1 MKNLALFI
9 ALSSFTFIAQAQ
21 QNRKIQLVILFDA
34 SNSMDGLLDQA
45 KSKIWAIV
53 NDASG
58 LRYRGTTPVLE
69 IAMYDYG
76 NSGISAADHYVRMQT
91 NFTTDLDLIS
101 AKLFGIR
108 TNGGEEYCGA
118 AIQKSLQQLNWS
130 NDPKDLK
137 LIYIAGNEPFNQGPI
152 SYKEVCTEILKKDV
166 IVNTIYCGDYQQ
178 GINEFW
184 KDGAA
189 CSNGAY
195 FNINS
200 NDKITSIAT
209 PYDDEIFRLNQSLNG
224 TYVSYGFS
232 GNLKK
237 ESQLREDNNALNQNI
252 SVASERAIVKSKGSY
267 NNASWDIVD
276 AYRADSTSIL
286 DLEEEA
292 MPAELIG
299 KSDDDIKKYIA
310 DKTIERS
317 TIQAEIVQLALLR
330 DDFITKEKAKLIE
343 SGKKDDFGSAMSKS
357 IKEKGKEKGFE

>member
-1 MKNLALFI
+1 MKNLALLI
-9 ALSSFTFIAQAQ
+9 VLISFSLVAQAQ

-58 LRYRGTTPVLE
+58 LRYQGTTPVLE

-76 NSGISAADHYVRMQT
+76 NAGISSVDNYVRMQT

-101 AKLFGIR
+101 SKLFGIR

-137 LIYIAGNEPFNQGPI
+137 LIYIAGNEPFNQGPV
-152 SYKEVCTEILKKDV
+152 SYKEVCNEILKKDV

-178 GINEFW
+178 GIREFW
-184 KDGAA
+184 KDGAT

-209 PYDDEIFRLNQSLNG
+209 PYDDEIFRLNQTLNS
-224 TYVSYGFS
+224 TYISYGFS

-237 ESQLREDNNALNQNI
+237 ESQLNEDKNALNQNI

-286 DLEEEA
+286 DLEGEA
-292 MPAELIG
+292 MPAELKG
-299 KSDDDIKKYIA
+299 KSDEDIKKYIA

-330 DDFITKEKAKLIE
+330 DDFIAKEKSKLTE
-343 SGKKDDFGSAMSKS
+343 SGKKDDFGTAMSKS